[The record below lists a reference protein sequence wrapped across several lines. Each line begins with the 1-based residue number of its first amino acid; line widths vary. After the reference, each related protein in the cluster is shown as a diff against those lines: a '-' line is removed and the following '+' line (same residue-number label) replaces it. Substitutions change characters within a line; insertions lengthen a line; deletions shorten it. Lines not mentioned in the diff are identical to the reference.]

1 MPLTN
6 NIFFLT
12 HTSALSR
19 LEKNRNQHITTLCG
33 QNTKSTIHTEGPC
46 NVSQK
51 QHNYYIIIFFLVHII
66 HHTFEICVDQVD
78 GIKAKCFGMC
88 DKTLPCK
95 DEFTSIFSIS
105 STLKEG
111 KKLTSMYTTCI
122 CS

>member
-1 MPLTN
+1 MPLT

-19 LEKNRNQHITTLCG
+19 LEKNRNQHITTICR
-33 QNTKSTIHTEGPC
+33 QNTKCTIYTEGPC

-51 QHNYYIIIFFLVHII
+51 QHNYYFFLVHII
-66 HHTFEICVDQVD
+66 HHTFEICVNQVD

-88 DKTLPCK
+88 DKTLPRK

-111 KKLTSMYTTCI
+111 EKAH
-122 CS
+122 